1 MTTPTITPQQLPC
14 TPTYQA
20 VSTQDYVSITDPT
33 TFLYYY
39 NSTAASVCL
48 VVSAVVAVAGNYNC
62 YAVIIPAND
71 EEFVGPFDPTL
82 YGSMVS
88 IATTTPTNVTVAAFW
103 YDTTPPPPIPP
114 IAIINGVEPAQK
126 IIVLGQEE

>member
-20 VSTQDYVSITDPT
+20 VSTQDYVSTTDPT

-39 NSTAASVCL
+39 NSTASSVCL
-48 VVSAVVAVAGNYNC
+48 VVSAVVAVAGSYNC
-62 YAVIIPAND
+62 YAVTIPAND
-71 EEFVGPFDPTL
+71 ECFVGPFDLTL

-88 IATTTPTNVTVAAFW
+88 IATTTPTDVTVAAFW

-114 IAIINGVEPAQK
+114 IAIINGVETQK
-126 IIVLGQEE
+126 LTILGQEE

>member
-20 VSTQDYVSITDPT
+20 VSTQDYVSLTEST

-39 NSTAASVCL
+39 NSSASSVCL
-48 VVSAVVAVAGNYNC
+48 VVSAVVPVAGNYNC
-62 YAVIIPAND
+62 YVAVIPAND
-71 EEFVGPFDPTL
+71 ELFIGDFDLTL

-88 IATTTPTNVTVAAFW
+88 ITTATPTDVTVAAFW

-114 IAIINGVEPAQK
+114 IAIINGVETQK
-126 IIVLGQEE
+126 ITILGQEE

>member
-20 VSTQDYVSITDPT
+20 VSTQDYVSLTEPT

-39 NSTAASVCL
+39 NSTASSVCL
-48 VVSAVVAVAGNYNC
+48 VVTAVVPVAGSYNC
-62 YAVIIPAND
+62 YAVTIPAND
-71 EEFVGPFDPTL
+71 ECFVGPFDLTL

-88 IATTTPTNVTVAAFW
+88 IATATPTDVTVAAFW

-114 IAIINGVEPAQK
+114 IAIINGVETQK
-126 IIVLGQEE
+126 ITILGQEE